1 MWVEMMKKRYPV
13 LIPVLV
19 IAVTSAIALR
29 EFAVYKAGGR
39 PESEFLEYAFQWF
52 SPRRNYII
60 AQMSMD
66 SAISEL
72 RVGHRWRGKYQ
83 FYLWVPDEI
92 RDCKPVSEALGVRC
106 EVFNH
111 KGVLVYCR
119 KELPSKNVFWFKD
132 KIAMKRGSLR
142 SVCAY
147 WVPSNVPLD
156 EPCRV
161 VITLT
166 GDVEVF
172 MEKYKEVRLVMKKV
186 RDK

>member
-1 MWVEMMKKRYPV
+1 MWIEMMKKRYPV
-13 LIPVLV
+13 LIAGFL
-19 IAVTSAIALR
+19 IAVMSAILLQ
-29 EFAVYKAGGR
+29 EFFVYKTGGR
-39 PESEFLEYAFQWF
+39 PESAFLEYAFQWF

-60 AQMSMD
+60 AQRSME
-66 SAISEL
+66 SALSEL
-72 RVGHRWRGKYQ
+72 YVGHRWRGKYQ

-92 RDCKPVSEALGVRC
+92 KDSKPVSEALGVRC

-119 KELPSKNVFWFKD
+119 EEAPSKNVFWFKD
-132 KIAMKRGSLR
+132 RVLKKRGSIR
-142 SVCAY
+142 GVCAY
-147 WVPSNVPLD
+147 RVPDNVPLD

-172 MEKYKEVRLVMKKV
+172 MEKYKEVCLVMKKV